1 MKILF
6 ELEEQFK
13 KRGAEFGEFLMK
25 EFNGWI
31 EELVKLAL
39 RDTSPSRTLLKEM
52 VKKPAR
58 MPARMHTNKVQLEVN
73 NKNTVECPLLHKTAF

>member
-6 ELEEQFK
+6 KLEKEYKQWE
-13 KRGAEFGEFLMK
+13 AEYGEYLMK

-39 RDTSPSRTLLKEM
+39 LDNSPSRALLKEM
-52 VKKPAR
+52 VKKPD
-58 MPARMHTNKVQLEVN
+58 RMHTNKVEKEVN
-73 NKNTVECPLLHKTAF
+73 NKSG